1 MPRSSHPPPPA
12 ADQIDDGED
21 SDGTRNSARSAAVAA
36 AAASAAAVQTP
47 PNSFVDPSA
56 FKAAFEKHYQ
66 EMQKKFPTAAA
77 SADHAA
83 GAAEGRPLQ
92 EALRTMRASNP
103 GRQQQPTSKPA
114 SAATSTAEMTEAEFE
129 KLFNEMR
136 LGPPPIGDA
145 LGDESL
151 LPMMETMMQSLL
163 SKDLLYPAIRD
174 LADRFPDWLAEK
186 RGELSAEQFGKF
198 NRQYELT
205 KQASIMSMYGDEAG
219 KESSDRVPDCFFL
232 MLKIRY
238 ATPMRGRGRTR
249 PRKQRGTNSR
259 R

>member
-1 MPRSSHPPPPA
+1 MPCSSNPPPPA

-21 SDGTRNSARSAAVAA
+21 SDGNRNSARSAAV

-56 FKAAFEKHYQ
+56 FKEAFEKHYQ

-77 SADHAA
+77 DHAA
-83 GAAEGRPLQ
+83 AAEGGRPLQ
-92 EALRTMRASNP
+92 EALRTMRASIP
-103 GRQQQPTSKPA
+103 GRGRQQQQQPTSKSA
-114 SAATSTAEMTEAEFE
+114 SAVAATSTAEMTEAEFE

-186 RGELSAEQFGKF
+186 RADFSPEQFGKF

-205 KQASIMSMYGDEAG
+205 KQASI
-219 KESSDRVPDCFFL
+219 
-232 MLKIRY
+232 
-238 ATPMRGRGRTR
+238 
-249 PRKQRGTNSR
+249 
-259 R
+259 